1 MMKIIFRSAKNHKSL
16 FITNN
21 SFNYSFKFIWAMI
34 KIETLLALGATY
46 KEVITNE
53 TIFEEGAEC
62 HYYYE
67 LISGSVRW
75 VHISEE
81 GKEFIQD
88 MIEPGECFGEFPLFD
103 DGPYAASAI
112 ANTNSEILRLRK
124 DSFQQLL
131 KEEPLIH
138 FSFSKLLVER
148 LRFRFLLSKDLARNK
163 PEEKICSLL
172 TYFKIHKKYFC
183 PKCNLVQLTRQ
194 QIADMTGLRV
204 ETVIRSIRHLKETG
218 KLQIQKG
225 KVYY

>member
-1 MMKIIFRSAKNHKSL
+1 MGV
-16 FITNN
+16 
-21 SFNYSFKFIWAMI
+21 MI
-34 KIETLLALGATY
+34 KIETLLNLSATY
-46 KEVITNE
+46 RKVVTNE
-53 TIFEEGAEC
+53 TIFKEGTEC
-62 HYYYE
+62 NFYYQ

-75 VHISEE
+75 VNISEE

-112 ANTNSEILRLRK
+112 ANTDSEVLRLHK
-124 DSFQQLL
+124 NIFQHLL
-131 KEEPLIH
+131 REEPNLH
-138 FSFSKLLVER
+138 FAFSKLLVER

-204 ETVIRSIRHLKETG
+204 ETVIRSIRHLKDLG
-218 KLQIQKG
+218 KLQIEKG

>member
-1 MMKIIFRSAKNHKSL
+1 
-16 FITNN
+16 
-21 SFNYSFKFIWAMI
+21 MI
-34 KIETLLALGATY
+34 NIEKLLALGATY
-46 KEVITNE
+46 KKVVANE

-62 HYYYE
+62 HYYYQ

-75 VHISEE
+75 VNISDD
-81 GKEFIQD
+81 GKEFVHD

-103 DGPYAASAI
+103 DAPYAASAI
-112 ANTNSEILRLRK
+112 ANNDSEILRLHK
-124 DSFQQLL
+124 ISFQQLL
-131 KEEPLIH
+131 KDDPSIH
-138 FSFSKLLVER
+138 FAFSKLLVER
-148 LRFRFLLSKDLARNK
+148 LRFRFLLSKDLAGNK

-172 TYFKIHKKYFC
+172 TYFKSHKKYFC

>member
-1 MMKIIFRSAKNHKSL
+1 
-16 FITNN
+16 
-21 SFNYSFKFIWAMI
+21 MI
-34 KIETLLALGATY
+34 NIETLLSLGATY
-46 KEVITNE
+46 KKVVANE

-62 HYYYE
+62 HYYYQ

-75 VHISEE
+75 VNISEE
-81 GKEFIQD
+81 GKEFVHD
-88 MIEPGECFGEFPLFD
+88 MIDAGECFGEFPLFD
-103 DGPYAASAI
+103 EAPYAASAI
-112 ANTNSEILRLRK
+112 ANNDSEILRLHK

-131 KEEPLIH
+131 KDDPSIH
-138 FSFSKLLVER
+138 LAFSKLLVER
-148 LRFRFLLSKDLARNK
+148 LRFRFLLSKDLAGNK

-172 TYFKIHKKYFC
+172 TYFKNHKKYFC

>member
-1 MMKIIFRSAKNHKSL
+1 
-16 FITNN
+16 
-21 SFNYSFKFIWAMI
+21 MI
-34 KIETLLALGATY
+34 NTEKLLALGATY
-46 KEVITNE
+46 KKVVANE
-53 TIFEEGAEC
+53 TIYEEGAEC
-62 HYYYE
+62 HYYYQ

-75 VHISEE
+75 VNISDD
-81 GKEFIQD
+81 GKEFVHD

-103 DGPYAASAI
+103 EAPYAASAI
-112 ANTNSEILRLRK
+112 ANNDSEILRLHK
-124 DSFQQLL
+124 DRFQQLL
-131 KEEPLIH
+131 KDDPSIH
-138 FSFSKLLVER
+138 FAFSKLLVER
-148 LRFRFLLSKDLARNK
+148 LRFRFLLSKDLAGNK

-172 TYFKIHKKYFC
+172 TYFKSHKKYFC